1 MNLQQFH
8 EFCLSKK
15 GVTESFPFDDD
26 VLVFKIGSKMFA
38 LTSLKSW
45 ENEEPTVNLKCNPE
59 HAVELRTA
67 YEDIIAGYHM
77 SKLHWNTI
85 KLNRSVA
92 DKTVVELINH
102 SFDLVYKSLSK
113 KLQTEIYKL

>member
-15 GVTESFPFDDD
+15 GTTESFPFDDD
-26 VLVFKIGSKMFA
+26 ALVFKIGNKMYA

-45 ENEEPTVNLKCNPE
+45 ENDEPTINLKCNPGR
-59 HAVELRTA
+59 AMELRA
-67 YEDIIAGYHM
+67 ENEDIIAGYHM
-77 SKLHWNTI
+77 SKVHWNTI
-85 KLNRSVA
+85 KLNRGVA
-92 DKTVVELINH
+92 DKVVVELINH

-113 KLQTEIYKL
+113 KLQTEISEL